1 VIDVYARISYAVT
14 GETVKTD
21 DQVEMGEEALE
32 RRGAV
37 LRRVFRD
44 ESMKGAR
51 PGLRFR
57 MSHSRGEWTKCS
69 TAVDYSVFQAG
80 SYKWP
85 LLWLYLDGCRPL
97 TRRQPICIRSP
108 LIRALAP
115 ITRARA

>member
-1 VIDVYARISYAVT
+1 MIASRVEGGQGQAGAGSGAVVIDVYARISYAVT

-69 TAVDYSVFQAG
+69 TAVD
-80 SYKWP
+80 
-85 LLWLYLDGCRPL
+85 
-97 TRRQPICIRSP
+97 
-108 LIRALAP
+108 
-115 ITRARA
+115 